1 MKAMRKMWIFGLTAW
16 LGLAGNAAES
26 DDARTW
32 PPFQQVL
39 ESIEANLPELDRDEL
54 NAVIVQSLLDHYYP
68 RVTLVPSGDADAE
81 SAPSTSVVTTVFDSN
96 FGYLRIGTVAR
107 GLDRQ
112 LAEEWTELRS
122 GHQLKGLVLDLRFA
136 DGQDYETAAYVANL
150 FITTNQPLLAWQD
163 TVVHA
168 TPIPDTI
175 VPPLVVL
182 VNQRSSGAAEALAAA
197 LRESGAA
204 LLVGTRTAG
213 QAYVFRDVELPEGR
227 LLRVAAEPVRVGD
240 GKSIAGGLIPD
251 IEVIV
256 SVADERKY
264 LADPYAV
271 IPGAVAGTA
280 LRAERSQ
287 INEAELMRQRQPGAR
302 QGFPLAPERAGPPA
316 RLEDPVVQDPALARG
331 LDLLKGIAIVGRAR

>member
-1 MKAMRKMWIFGLTAW
+1 MWIFGLAVW
-16 LGLAGNAAES
+16 VGMAGNAAQN
-26 DDARTW
+26 DNARTW
-32 PPFQQVL
+32 PPFQDVL
-39 ESIEANLPELDRDEL
+39 ESIEGNLPGFDRDEL

-68 RVTLVPSGDADAE
+68 RITLVPSGGADTEA
-81 SAPSTSVVTTVFDSN
+81 APSTSVVTSVFDRN
-96 FGYLRIGTVAR
+96 FGYLRIETVER

-112 LAEEWTELRS
+112 LREEWEELAS
-122 GHQLKGLVLDLRFA
+122 GHQLRGLVLDLRFA
-136 DGQDYETAAYVANL
+136 GGQDYETAAYVADL
-150 FITTNQPLLAWQD
+150 FVTTSQPLLAWQD

-168 TPIPDTI
+168 TPIPDTV

-204 LLVGTRTAG
+204 LLVGRRTAG
-213 QAYVFRDVELPEGR
+213 QAYVFRNVELPEGR
-227 LLRVAAEPVRVGD
+227 VLRVASEPVRVGD
-240 GKSIAGGLIPD
+240 RKSIVGGLIPD

-256 SVADERKY
+256 SVADEKKY

-287 INEAELMRQRQPGAR
+287 LNEAELIRQRQPGAR
-302 QGFPLAPERAGPPA
+302 QGFPLTSEGAGPPA

-331 LDLLKGIAIVGRAR
+331 LDLLKGIAIVGRVR